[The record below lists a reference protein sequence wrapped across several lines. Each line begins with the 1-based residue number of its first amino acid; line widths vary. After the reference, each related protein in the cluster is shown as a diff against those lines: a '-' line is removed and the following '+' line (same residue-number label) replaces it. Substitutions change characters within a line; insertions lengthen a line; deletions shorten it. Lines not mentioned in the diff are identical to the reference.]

1 MTDTPVLPELPES
14 LGDRYRL
21 VRELA
26 RGGMGE
32 VYLAT
37 DQKLN
42 RKVAIKVMRP
52 ERALASGHERFLREI
67 AIAGRLAHPNIVPVY
82 DSGEA
87 GPILFYVMPFE
98 EGESLRSKMDREVQL
113 SVDEALRIT
122 ICIANAIGYAHS
134 QGVLHRDIKPA
145 NVILNGDQALV
156 TDFGIAKALAA
167 SDEHPLTR
175 DHTTVGTI
183 AYMSPEQASASK
195 TIDARSDLYSLALLL
210 YEMLAGELPFRAPTP
225 ESMFARKAIGR
236 YPPLRDIR
244 STLPEYIDAAVK
256 RALQPVAADRFKS
269 VDDFAQALRPATTT
283 ERKFGLSGSTL
294 IAGGIGLVLLAG
306 AGAYFFRHSLSA
318 GHADDALGRVVVA
331 PFDNKTGDPSIDVVG
346 VMASDWITEG
356 LQKTGIVDVVP
367 TTTSVSATRYVRTQ
381 SEIGTLGLSRLLAVE
396 TGGSTVMTGMIYR
409 QGDSLLFRASV
420 SDRDGTHLIATIT
433 DISSPISNPMKGVEE
448 IRARVMGW
456 LSARYDERLQ
466 PPSLASDRA
475 PTYDAYRIF
484 SEGMTDYIDVANG
497 KALTQFLQAY
507 SLDSTFTV
515 ALLYASIAASNLG
528 QFARADSLL
537 QLVNSRRD
545 DLSGFHRAWLDYRLG
560 FVRGNRD
567 AALAAIRIAAR
578 DAPQSKASYNHALEA
593 FYGRYFSEA
602 LAAIKSIS
610 PDRGAIRGF
619 APYWEFYGTI
629 LHSLGRY
636 DEELEIG
643 KKSRSLYPDRLT
655 SLRSLSRAFAAQ
667 GKLDS
672 LSVLAGDA
680 RQLSTDPVGWDYGH
694 TLNEMAEELD
704 THGNHAAAQLY
715 YLKMEAWL
723 QRSLTTAPNARSRH
737 VRSLIQLGRLLQADK
752 ELEPLLRSDSTSA
765 ELVAISGVVS
775 AREGK
780 RENAFAAVRALAS
793 VEQPYQFGVT
803 SLYRAKIL
811 SLLGDRAGAMNALQ
825 EAFAKGKS
833 YDLSLHR
840 DPDLAALRAY
850 SPFKQLLEGR

>member
-1 MTDTPVLPELPES
+1 MSATTELPDLPAS

-21 VRELA
+21 VREIA
-26 RGGMGE
+26 KGGMGE

-42 RKVAIKVMRP
+42 RSVAIKVMRS
-52 ERALASGHERFLREI
+52 ERASISGHERFLREI
-67 AIAGRLAHPNIVPVY
+67 AITGRLAHPNIVPVF

-87 GPILFYVMPFE
+87 GSMLFYVMPFE
-98 EGESLRSKMDREVQL
+98 EGESLRKKMDREVQL
-113 SVDEALRIT
+113 PLDEALRIT
-122 ICIANAIGYAHS
+122 ACIANAIGYAHG
-134 QGVLHRDIKPA
+134 QGILHRDIKPE

-156 TDFGIAKALAA
+156 TDFGIAKSLTG
-167 SDEHPLTR
+167 SDVHPLTR
-175 DHTTVGTI
+175 DQTTVGTI

-244 STLPEYIDAAVK
+244 PTLPEHIETAVK

-269 VDDFAQALRPATTT
+269 VDDFARALRPAATG
-283 ERKFGLSGSTL
+283 ERGFRPGGTRL
-294 IAGGIGLVLLAG
+294 IAAGIGVALLLG
-306 AGAYFFRHSLSA
+306 AGAFFFRQSLFGSHSS
-318 GHADDALGRVVVA
+318 DALGRVVVA
-331 PFDNKTGDPSIDVVG
+331 PFDNKTGVQSIDVVG

-381 SEIGTLGLSRLLAVE
+381 SEITTLGLSRLLAAE
-396 TGGSTVMTGMIYR
+396 TGGSTVVTGVIYR
-409 QGDSLLFRASV
+409 QADSLLFRASV

-448 IRARVMGW
+448 VRARVMGW
-456 LSARYDERLQ
+456 LSARYDDRLQ

-475 PTYDAYRIF
+475 PTYEAYRIF

-528 QFARADSLL
+528 QFSRADSLL
-537 QLVNSRRD
+537 QRVNSRRD
-545 DLSGFHRAWLDYRLG
+545 DLSGFHRAWLDYRLA

-567 AALAAIRIAAR
+567 AALTAIRIADR

-593 FYGRYFSEA
+593 FYSRYFSEA

-610 PDRGAIRGF
+610 PDHGAMRGF

-636 DEELEIG
+636 NEELDIG
-643 KKSRSLYPDRLT
+643 KKSRALYPDRLT
-655 SLRSLSRAFAAQ
+655 SLRSVSRALAAL
-667 GKLDS
+667 GDIDS
-672 LSVLAGDA
+672 LSVITDQA
-680 RQLSTDPVGWDYGH
+680 RGMPVDPVGWDYGH
-694 TLNEMAEELD
+694 TLNEVAEELD
-704 THGNHAAAQLY
+704 AHGHHAEARLY
-715 YLKMEAWL
+715 FAKLERWL
-723 QRSLTTAPNARSRH
+723 QERPANSANAGPRH
-737 VRSLIQLGRLLQADK
+737 VRSLLALGNLDKAEREAKLLV
-752 ELEPLLRSDSTSA
+752 RSDSTNA
-765 ELVAISGVVS
+765 EYVGLSGLVFS
-775 AREGK
+775 REGK
-780 RENAFAAVRALAS
+780 RDEASSAVQLLTS
-793 VEQPYQFGVT
+793 MQQPYQFGVT
-803 SLYRAKIL
+803 SLYRARIL
-811 SLLGDRAGAMNALQ
+811 SRLGDQAGAMSAL
-825 EAFAKGKS
+825 EKAFVEGKS

-840 DPDLAALRAY
+840 DPDLVALRAY
-850 SPFKQLLEGR
+850 SPFQQLIKGR